1 MNKKIF
7 ISTGEVSGDLH
18 GSLLANAL
26 FDEAKKQ
33 SIDIE
38 IYGLGGER
46 MQKEGVKILQDT
58 TSISAIG
65 IWEALPLIIPTLKI
79 QKKFYKSLKS
89 LSPNCLVLIDY
100 MGPNIKIGRNLK
112 SKNNKL
118 PIYYYIAP
126 QEWAWRVG
134 NNSTTDLIGFSDKIF
149 AIFKQEAEFYKR
161 RGGNVLW
168 IGHPMID
175 LIKKLPTKKD
185 SRKILKLRANENI
198 LLIMPASRPQELRY
212 VLPVFMKAA
221 KKLQQKYPSLIVY
234 IPSCRKDFD
243 DKFNIALKK
252 YEVQGKVVSQY
263 DIEELKTY
271 IYSLTEL
278 ALCKSGTVNM
288 ELALYGI
295 PQIVG
300 YRVSRITAFIAKKIL
315 NFKVRFISP
324 VNLLVKKLIIPEFVQ
339 KEFDVKKIFNKAC
352 RIIDNKS
359 EKVRILKGY
368 SLLKKELGEVG
379 VVKRAAE
386 EIINSLIT
394 GL

>member
-1 MNKKIF
+1 MNRKIF

-26 FDEAKKQ
+26 FNEAEKR
-33 SIDIE
+33 SIDLE
-38 IYGLGGER
+38 ICGLGGER
-46 MQKEGVKILQDT
+46 MRKEGVKILQDT

-65 IWEALPLIIPTLKI
+65 VWEALPLIIPTIQI
-79 QKKFYKSLKS
+79 QKKFYKSLKN

-100 MGPNIKIGRNLK
+100 MGPNIKIGRKLK
-112 SKNNKL
+112 SEKNKI

-134 NNSTTDLIGFSDKIF
+134 NNSTTDLISFSDRIF
-149 AIFKQEAEFYKR
+149 AIFKQEANFYKK

-175 LIKKLPTKKD
+175 LIKKIPTKKD
-185 SRKILKLRANENI
+185 SRRILKLRANENI
-198 LLIMPASRPQELRY
+198 LLIMPASRSQELKY
-212 VLPVFMKAA
+212 VLPVFMQVAR
-221 KKLQQKYPSLIVY
+221 KLQQKYPNLIVY
-234 IPSCRKDFD
+234 IPSCREVFD
-243 DKFNIALKK
+243 SKFKLALDNFKVK
-252 YEVQGKVVSQY
+252 GKVISQT
-263 DIEELKTY
+263 DIEELKTH
-271 IYSLTEL
+271 IYSLTKL

-288 ELALYGI
+288 ELALYGL

-300 YRVSRITAFIAKKIL
+300 YRVSRVTAFIAKKIL

-339 KEFDVKKIFNKAC
+339 KDFEVKKIYDKAC
-352 RIIDNKS
+352 KVLDRKS
-359 EKVRILKGY
+359 EKEKISKGY
-368 SLLKKELGEVG
+368 ADLKKELGKEG

-386 EIINSLIT
+386 EIINSLI
-394 GL
+394 

>member
-26 FDEAKKQ
+26 FVEASKR
-33 SIDIE
+33 SINLE

-46 MQKEGVKILQDT
+46 MQKEGVRILQDT

-65 IWEALPLIIPTLKI
+65 IWEALPLIIPTVQI
-79 QKKFYKSLKS
+79 QKKFYKSIKK
-89 LSPNCLVLIDY
+89 LSPDCLILVDY
-100 MGPNIKIGRNLK
+100 MGPNIKIGRKLK
-112 SKNNKL
+112 NENNKI

-134 NNSTTDLIGFSDKIF
+134 NNSTTDLISFSDRIF
-149 AIFKQEAEFYKR
+149 AIFKQEANFYKK

-175 LIKKLPTKKD
+175 LIKKIPTKKD

-198 LLIMPASRPQELRY
+198 LLLMPASRLQELKY
-212 VLPVFMKAA
+212 VLPVFMQVAR
-221 KKLQQKYPSLIVY
+221 KLQQKYPNLIVY
-234 IPSCRKDFD
+234 IPSCREVFD
-243 DKFNIALKK
+243 SKFKLALDKYKVK
-252 YEVQGKVVSQY
+252 GKVVSQK
-263 DIEELKTY
+263 DIEELKTH
-271 IYSLTEL
+271 IYSLTKL

-288 ELALYGI
+288 ELALYGL

-300 YRVSRITAFIAKKIL
+300 YRVSRVTAFIAKKIL
-315 NFKVRFISP
+315 NFKVKFISP
-324 VNLLVKKLIIPEFVQ
+324 VNLLVKKRIIPEFVQ
-339 KEFDVKKIFNKAC
+339 KDFEVKKIYDKAC
-352 RIIDNKS
+352 RILDRKS
-359 EKVRILKGY
+359 EKEKISKGY
-368 SLLKKELGEVG
+368 ADLKKELGQEG

-386 EIINSLIT
+386 EIINSLI
-394 GL
+394 

>member
-1 MNKKIF
+1 MNRKIF

-26 FDEAKKQ
+26 FNEAEKR
-33 SIDIE
+33 SVDLE
-38 IYGLGGER
+38 ICGLGGER
-46 MQKEGVKILQDT
+46 MRKEGVKILQDT

-65 IWEALPLIIPTLKI
+65 IWEALPLIIPTIQI
-79 QKKFYKSLKS
+79 QKKFYKSLKN

-100 MGPNIKIGRNLK
+100 MGPNIKIGRKLK
-112 SKNNKL
+112 SEKNKI

-134 NNSTTDLIGFSDKIF
+134 NNSTTDLISFSDRIF
-149 AIFKQEAEFYKR
+149 AIFKQEANFYKR

-175 LIKKLPTKKD
+175 LIKKIPTKKD

-212 VLPVFMKAA
+212 VLPVFMQVAR
-221 KKLQQKYPSLIVY
+221 KLQQKYPSLIVY
-234 IPSCRKDFD
+234 IPSCREVFD
-243 DKFNIALKK
+243 SKFKLALDNFKVK
-252 YEVQGKVVSQY
+252 GKVISQT
-263 DIEELKTY
+263 DIEELKTH
-271 IYSLTEL
+271 IYSLTKL

-300 YRVSRITAFIAKKIL
+300 YRVSRVTAFIAKKIL
-315 NFKVRFISP
+315 NFKVKFISP

-339 KEFDVKKIFNKAC
+339 KDFEVKKIYDKAC
-352 RIIDNKS
+352 RVLDRKS
-359 EKVRILKGY
+359 EKEKISKGY
-368 SLLKKELGEVG
+368 ADLKKELGKEG

-386 EIINSLIT
+386 EIINSLI
-394 GL
+394 

>member
-26 FDEAKKQ
+26 FYEAKKRAL
-33 SIDIE
+33 DIE

-65 IWEALPLIIPTLKI
+65 IWEALPLIIPTIRI
-79 QKKFYKSLKS
+79 QKKFYKAIKN

-100 MGPNIKIGRNLK
+100 MGPNIKIGRKLK
-112 SKNNKL
+112 SDNNKI

-134 NNSTTDLIGFSDKIF
+134 NNSTTDLISFSDKIF
-149 AIFKQEAEFYKR
+149 AIFKQEASFYKR

-168 IGHPMID
+168 IGHPLID
-175 LIKKLPTKKD
+175 LIRKLPNKKD
-185 SRKILKLRANENI
+185 SRQILKLRANENI
-198 LLIMPASRPQELRY
+198 LLIMPASRAQELKY

-221 KKLQQKYPSLIVY
+221 RKLQKKYPNLIVY
-234 IPSCRKDFD
+234 ILSCREVFD
-243 DKFNIALKK
+243 DTFKIALEK
-252 YEVQGKVVSQY
+252 YEVQGKVVSQKN
-263 DIEELKTY
+263 IQEFKTY
-271 IYSLTEL
+271 IYSLTKL

-288 ELALYGI
+288 ELALYEI

-300 YRVSRITAFIAKKIL
+300 YRVSRVTAFIAKKIL

-324 VNLLVKKLIIPEFVQ
+324 VNLLVEKLIIPEFVQ
-339 KEFDVKKIFNKAC
+339 REFDVKKIYDKAC
-352 RIIDNKS
+352 RILDLKS
-359 EKVRILKGY
+359 EKAKILRGY
-368 SLLKKELGEVG
+368 DLLKKELGQEG

-386 EIINSLIT
+386 EIINSLI
-394 GL
+394 

>member
-1 MNKKIF
+1 MNRKIF

-18 GSLLANAL
+18 GGLLAYAL
-26 FDEAKKQ
+26 FNEAEKR
-33 SIDIE
+33 SVDLE

-46 MQKEGVKILQDT
+46 MRKEGVKILQDT

-65 IWEALPLIIPTLKI
+65 IWEALPLIIPTIQI
-79 QKKFYKSLKS
+79 QKKFYKSLKN

-100 MGPNIKIGRNLK
+100 MGPNIKIGRKLK
-112 SKNNKL
+112 SEKNEI

-134 NNSTTDLIGFSDKIF
+134 NNSTTDLISFSDRIF
-149 AIFKQEAEFYKR
+149 AIFKQEANFYKR

-175 LIKKLPTKKD
+175 LIKKIPTKKD

-212 VLPVFMKAA
+212 ILPVFMQVAR
-221 KKLQQKYPSLIVY
+221 KLQQNYPNLIVY
-234 IPSCRKDFD
+234 IPSCREVFD
-243 DKFNIALKK
+243 SKFKLALDKYKVK
-252 YEVQGKVVSQY
+252 GKVVSQK
-263 DIEELKTY
+263 DIEELKTH
-271 IYSLTEL
+271 IYSLTKL

-300 YRVSRITAFIAKKIL
+300 YRVSRVTAFIAKKIL
-315 NFKVRFISP
+315 NFKVKFISP

-339 KEFDVKKIFNKAC
+339 KEFDVKKIYDKAC
-352 RIIDNKS
+352 RIVDRKL
-359 EKVRILKGY
+359 EKEKISKGY
-368 SLLKKELGEVG
+368 ADLKKELGQEG

-386 EIINSLIT
+386 EIINSLI
-394 GL
+394 

>member
-1 MNKKIF
+1 MNREIF

-26 FDEAKKQ
+26 FIEAKKR
-33 SIDIE
+33 SVDLE
-38 IYGLGGER
+38 IFGLGGER
-46 MQKEGVKILQDT
+46 MRKEGVKILQDT

-65 IWEALPLIIPTLKI
+65 IWEALPLIIPTIQI
-79 QKKFYKSLKS
+79 QKKFYKSIKK
-89 LSPNCLVLIDY
+89 LSPNCLILIDY
-100 MGPNIKIGRNLK
+100 MGPNIKIGRKLK
-112 SKNNKL
+112 SEKNKI

-134 NNSTTDLIGFSDKIF
+134 NNSTTDLISFSDRIF
-149 AIFKQEAEFYKR
+149 AIFKQEANFYKR

-175 LIKKLPTKKD
+175 LIKKIPTKKD

-198 LLIMPASRPQELRY
+198 LLIMPASRPQELKY
-212 VLPVFMKAA
+212 VLPVFMQVAR
-221 KKLQQKYPSLIVY
+221 KLQQKYPNLIVY
-234 IPSCRKDFD
+234 IPSCREIFD
-243 DKFNIALKK
+243 SKFKLALDKYKVK
-252 YEVQGKVVSQY
+252 GKVVSQK

-271 IYSLTEL
+271 IYSLTKL

-300 YRVSRITAFIAKKIL
+300 YRVSRVTAFIAKKIL
-315 NFKVRFISP
+315 NFKVKFISP

-339 KEFDVKKIFNKAC
+339 KEFEVKKIFEKAC
-352 RIIDNKS
+352 RVINRKS
-359 EKVRILKGY
+359 EKEKISKGY
-368 SLLKKELGEVG
+368 AYLKKELGQEG
-379 VVKRAAE
+379 VAKRAAE
-386 EIINSLIT
+386 EIINSLI
-394 GL
+394 

>member
-26 FDEAKKQ
+26 FSEAEKR
-33 SIDIE
+33 SIDLE
-38 IYGLGGER
+38 ICGLGGER
-46 MQKEGVKILQDT
+46 MRKEGVKILQDT

-65 IWEALPLIIPTLKI
+65 IWEALPLIIPTIQI
-79 QKKFYKSLKS
+79 QKKFYKSLKN

-100 MGPNIKIGRNLK
+100 MGPNIKIGRKLK
-112 SKNNKL
+112 SEKNKI

-134 NNSTTDLIGFSDKIF
+134 NNSTTDLISFSDRIF
-149 AIFKQEAEFYKR
+149 AIFKQEANFYKR

-175 LIKKLPTKKD
+175 LIKKIPTKKD

-198 LLIMPASRPQELRY
+198 LLIMPASRPQELKY
-212 VLPVFMKAA
+212 VLPVFMQVAR
-221 KKLQQKYPSLIVY
+221 KLQQKYPNLIVY
-234 IPSCRKDFD
+234 IPSCREVFD
-243 DKFNIALKK
+243 SKFKLALDKYKVK
-252 YEVQGKVVSQY
+252 GKVVSQK

-271 IYSLTEL
+271 IYSLTKL

-300 YRVSRITAFIAKKIL
+300 YRVSRVTAFIAKKIL
-315 NFKVRFISP
+315 NFKVKFISP

-339 KEFDVKKIFNKAC
+339 KEFEVKKIYDKAC
-352 RIIDNKS
+352 RVIDRKS
-359 EKVRILKGY
+359 EKEKISKGY
-368 SLLKKELGEVG
+368 AYLKKELGQEG

-386 EIINSLIT
+386 EIINSLI
-394 GL
+394 

>member
-1 MNKKIF
+1 MNRKIF

-26 FDEAKKQ
+26 FNEAEKR
-33 SIDIE
+33 SVDLE
-38 IYGLGGER
+38 ICGLGGER
-46 MQKEGVKILQDT
+46 MRKEGVKILQDT

-65 IWEALPLIIPTLKI
+65 IWEALPLLIPTIKI
-79 QKKFYKSLKS
+79 QKKFYKSLKN

-100 MGPNIKIGRNLK
+100 MGPNIKIGRKLK
-112 SKNNKL
+112 SEKNKI

-134 NNSTTDLIGFSDKIF
+134 NNSTTDLISFSDRIF
-149 AIFKQEAEFYKR
+149 AIFKQEANFYKR

-175 LIKKLPTKKD
+175 LIKKIPTKKD

-212 VLPVFMKAA
+212 VLPVFMQVAR
-221 KKLQQKYPSLIVY
+221 KLQQKYPNLIVY
-234 IPSCRKDFD
+234 IPSCREVFD
-243 DKFNIALKK
+243 SKFKLALDKYKVK
-252 YEVQGKVVSQY
+252 GKVISQT
-263 DIEELKTY
+263 DIEELKTH
-271 IYSLTEL
+271 IYSLTKL

-300 YRVSRITAFIAKKIL
+300 YRVSRVTAFIAKKIL
-315 NFKVRFISP
+315 NFKVKFISP

-339 KEFDVKKIFNKAC
+339 KDFEVKKIYEKAC
-352 RIIDNKS
+352 RILDRKS
-359 EKVRILKGY
+359 EKEKISKGY
-368 SLLKKELGEVG
+368 ADLKKELGQEG

-386 EIINSLIT
+386 EIINSLI
-394 GL
+394 

>member
-1 MNKKIF
+1 MNRKIF

-26 FDEAKKQ
+26 FNEAEKR
-33 SIDIE
+33 SVDLE

-65 IWEALPLIIPTLKI
+65 IWEALPLLIPTIKI
-79 QKKFYKSLKS
+79 QKKFYKSLKN

-100 MGPNIKIGRNLK
+100 MGPNIKIGRKLK
-112 SKNNKL
+112 SEKNEI

-134 NNSTTDLIGFSDKIF
+134 NNSTTDLISFSDRIF
-149 AIFKQEAEFYKR
+149 AIFKQEANFYKR

-175 LIKKLPTKKD
+175 LIKKIPTKKD

-212 VLPVFMKAA
+212 VLPVFMQVAR
-221 KKLQQKYPSLIVY
+221 KLQQKYPSLIVY
-234 IPSCRKDFD
+234 IPSCREVFD
-243 DKFNIALKK
+243 SKFKLALDNFKVK
-252 YEVQGKVVSQY
+252 GKVISQT
-263 DIEELKTY
+263 DIEELKTH
-271 IYSLTEL
+271 IYSLTKL

-288 ELALYGI
+288 ELALYGL

-300 YRVSRITAFIAKKIL
+300 YRVSRVTAFIAKKIL
-315 NFKVRFISP
+315 NFKVKFISP

-339 KEFDVKKIFNKAC
+339 KDFEVKKIYDKAC
-352 RIIDNKS
+352 RVLDRKS
-359 EKVRILKGY
+359 EKEKISKGY
-368 SLLKKELGEVG
+368 ADLKKELGKEG

-386 EIINSLIT
+386 EIINSLI
-394 GL
+394 